1 MENENPVPRKSNS
14 LRNLT
19 LTAILAGTAV
29 MGYDV
34 FKGDPLRYE
43 NKPAVARPVDSEAP
57 EKKEDE
63 SGKYLSIG
71 LAGLALV
78 VGTALIARKVK
89 KPWLLYTLTNDYLAK
104 RKQHQEQK

>member
-1 MENENPVPRKSNS
+1 MDSEKPIQRQSNS
-14 LRNLT
+14 LRNLA

-57 EKKEDE
+57 EEEDS
-63 SGKYLSIG
+63 SGTYKSVG
-71 LAGLALV
+71 LAAVVLAA
-78 VGTALIARKVK
+78 GIWGISRCVK

-104 RKQHQEQK
+104 RKQNQEQK